1 MPRIRLPVRTP
12 PRTGPRSRY
21 NRTVTASNAADV
33 LNLVGFVTGTAL
45 YAMLLALVLRQGRR
59 ARGEEAGRVD
69 WLPLATAVLGLVWNV
84 GELATYVLPRLGL
97 VSDSIGLAAL
107 SFPAL
112 GLLAAVVV
120 HSVARDLPHAR
131 VIISLT
137 YALSVAAAILH
148 ITTIVTGDAAAS
160 TLAFQ
165 LLTIGFGLVMVPLA
179 VVTRSQPNGRRA
191 LWILALALFAV
202 SATHLGSFH
211 SSDDSWWMQL
221 VGHHAAIPLA
231 FAILYQDYRFALGD
245 LFLKQTLTLLAIVT
259 LAVTGYS
266 VASAV
271 PAGPGAVGVLLG
283 LWIAT
288 ALVTPWV
295 RGAVVRFV
303 DGVLLGRSDYA
314 HLKAEIAREIEDEPE
329 PSVAGVLDLVA
340 SRLAGAFNARRV
352 WWTTEGEAAKSG
364 GIVSRLA
371 VVPTTDHPR
380 YIVHVGELTSGRRLL
395 SDDDA
400 LLEAVC
406 ALAARRIDAVRLTLE
421 RFETA
426 LREEEMQKLAAEAE
440 LKALRAQVNP
450 HFLFNALTT
459 IGYLIETSPPR
470 ALSTLM
476 RLTALL
482 RGLLRRDGEFT
493 TLGREID
500 IVEHY
505 LDIERERFEE
515 RLRVRLAVP
524 PELRAAQIP
533 SLVVQ
538 PLVENAIKHGVAP
551 SIHGGEVEIVAR
563 REPGARLRI
572 TVRNT
577 GAPLTLPD
585 RAGEHLGLDNVERRL
600 SGHYGTSA
608 VLTLSADPR
617 RGTVAEIELP
627 LREAAAQDEASHDQ
641 TAARTAGR

>member
-1 MPRIRLPVRTP
+1 M
-12 PRTGPRSRY
+12 
-21 NRTVTASNAADV
+21 TASNAADV
-33 LNLVGFVTGTAL
+33 LNLVGFLTGTAL
-45 YAMLLALVLRQGRR
+45 YAMLLAFVVRQ
-59 ARGEEAGRVD
+59 ARGARGVVEASRMD
-69 WLPLATAVLGLVWNV
+69 LLPLATAVLGLVWNV
-84 GELATYVLPRLGL
+84 GELATYALPRLGL
-97 VSDSIGLAAL
+97 VRDSIALAAL

-112 GLLAAVVV
+112 GFLAAVAV

-131 VIISLT
+131 AIIALT
-137 YALSVAAAILH
+137 YVLSVAAAGLH
-148 ITTIVTGDAAAS
+148 LATIVTGDPATS
-160 TLAFQ
+160 TLGFQ
-165 LLTIGFGLVMVPLA
+165 LLTIGFGVVMVPLA
-179 VVTRSQPNGRRA
+179 FVTRSQPNGRRA

-211 SSDDSWWMQL
+211 SRDDSWWMQL

-245 LFLKQTLTLLAIVT
+245 LFLKQTLTLLAIVA
-259 LAVTGYS
+259 LAVAGYS

-271 PAGPGAVGVLLG
+271 PEGPGAVGVLLG

-295 RGAVVRFV
+295 RAAVIRFV
-303 DGVLLGRSDYA
+303 DGVLLGRNDYA
-314 HLKAEIAREIEDEPE
+314 HLRAEIAREIEEEPTVE
-329 PSVAGVLDLVA
+329 GVMDLVA
-340 SRLAGAFNARRV
+340 ARLAGAFNARRV
-352 WWTTEGEAAKSG
+352 WWTEEGDRGLSDG
-364 GIVSRLA
+364 MVSRVA
-371 VVPTTDHPR
+371 GVPTTEHPR
-380 YIVHVGELTSGRRLL
+380 YTIHVGDLTGGRRLL

-400 LLEAVC
+400 LLDAVC

-459 IGYLIETSPPR
+459 IGYLIETAPPR

-482 RGLLRRDGEFT
+482 RGLLRREGEFT

-515 RLRVRLAVP
+515 RLEVRIVVP

-551 SIHGGEVEIVAR
+551 SVQGGEVEVVAT
-563 REPGARLRI
+563 REPGARLHI
-572 TVRNT
+572 SVRNT
-577 GAPLTLPD
+577 GAPLAFPD
-585 RAGEHLGLDNVERRL
+585 RGGDHVGLDNVERRL
-600 SGHYGTSA
+600 SGHYGASA
-608 VLTLSADPR
+608 FLKLSADPL

-627 LREAAAQDEASHDQ
+627 LRETVAQDESADGQ
-641 TAARTAGR
+641 TATRSAGR